1 LRLLLAE
8 RDLEKLAL
16 YWVKGRKVP
25 WAALHQDIPFRL
37 MALPTYPFARE
48 RYWVQD
54 GATHQSGAEQR
65 SRADDAQP
73 SRDAEGHGSVP
84 HNQAVVAMGD
94 DGFVV
99 RPEDGVSE
107 NMRRYLVWFLCQE
120 TGVTPD
126 QIKPG
131 KGLRSYGVDSIVST
145 RLMRGF
151 ETYFRVRAT
160 GRELFEHGTIE
171 SLLAHL
177 ARKVEAENGHAPPA
191 ESESGNGT
199 QERAEY
205 VDAQVIEALEQLEQG
220 ALDLEAV
227 QRLIDN

>member
-1 LRLLLAE
+1 
-8 RDLEKLAL
+8 
-16 YWVKGRKVP
+16 
-25 WAALHQDIPFRL
+25 
-37 MALPTYPFARE
+37 
-48 RYWVQD
+48 
-54 GATHQSGAEQR
+54 
-65 SRADDAQP
+65 
-73 SRDAEGHGSVP
+73 
-84 HNQAVVAMGD
+84 MGD

-131 KGLRSYGVDSIVST
+131 KGLRNYGVDSIVST
-145 RLMRGF
+145 RLMHGF

-191 ESESGNGT
+191 EPAQPEPDNGT
-199 QERAEY
+199 QARAEY
-205 VDAQVIEALEQLEQG
+205 KDAQVIEALERLERG
-220 ALDLEAV
+220 TLDLEAV